1 MKKEYLKPAV
11 KELFIMSADLL
22 TGTNEVTNTDGN
34 AGIDYGG
41 GSKTMRDHT
50 EFQLWCM
57 PPLFIVMV
65 LLLTAE
71 WIIRKRAN
79 LA

>member
-34 AGIDYGG
+34 GDLDYGG
-41 GSKTMRDHT
+41 GST
-50 EFQLWCM
+50 EPAHAPQRNDW
-57 PPLFIVMV
+57 
-65 LLLTAE
+65 E
-71 WIIRKRAN
+71 ED
-79 LA
+79 